1 MITLQQK
8 RWLKEG
14 LGKLKTAIKANP
26 HSYELAKPAA
36 LKIATKMI
44 KSGKVILAPS
54 VAVVNTPDQ
63 QAAIV
68 ANWLMMQTFGR
79 YF

>member
-1 MITLQQK
+1 MITLKQEK
-8 RWLKEG
+8 WLNEG
-14 LGKLKTAIKANP
+14 LAKLKTAIEANP
-26 HSYELAKPAA
+26 RNYGMYKPAA

-44 KSGKVILAPS
+44 KTGKVILAPG
-54 VAVVNTPDQ
+54 VAAVNTPDQ
-63 QAAIV
+63 QSAIV

>member
-1 MITLQQK
+1 MHQAQEK
-8 RWLKEG
+8 WLKEG
-14 LGKLKTAIKANP
+14 LAKLKTAIEANP
-26 HSYELAKPAA
+26 RNYGMYKPAA
-36 LKIATKMI
+36 LEIAKKMI
-44 KSGKVILAPS
+44 KAGKVILSPQV
-54 VAVVNTPDQ
+54 VAMNTPDQ

>member
-14 LGKLKTAIKANP
+14 LGKLKTAIEANP
-26 HSYELAKPAA
+26 RNYGMYKPAA
-36 LKIATKMI
+36 LEIAKQMI
-44 KSGKVILAPS
+44 SDDKVILAPK
-54 VAVVNTPDQ
+54 VTAVNTPDQ

>member
-1 MITLQQK
+1 MHQDQEK
-8 RWLKEG
+8 WLNEG
-14 LGKLKTAIKANP
+14 LAKLKTAIDANP
-26 HSYELAKPAA
+26 RNYGMYKPAA
-36 LKIATKMI
+36 LEIAKQMTEE
-44 KSGKVILAPS
+44 GKVILDPG
-54 VAVVNTPDQ
+54 VAAVNTPDQ